1 MTPSKFLIALFCL
14 LILFSCKTKRSDDS
28 RENQEKANQVSI
40 NGNISISGAYALSP
54 LMKLWADDFKKLH
67 PGVTIDVKE
76 TGTGQ
81 GIKDLIDKNCLLAM
95 ISRPLTDSDRQA
107 GIWAVPVAKDGVAV
121 IINRQNP
128 YLHRILQQGLSPDE
142 LQKIFTSDKPEKWSD
157 YLDTTGYDNI
167 SVYSRAD
174 ESGAADL
181 LASFIFKQA
190 SDLKGTKVNGDEAMI
205 SSIGN
210 NKFAIG
216 FCNFSFAFDVNTGN
230 HAGNILLVPFD
241 LDFNNRIDRREKT
254 FSKLEE
260 AHRSVWLGLYPA
272 GLCRELTIGSS
283 GKPDDPAVVEFI
295 RYILSEGQGNVEKMG
310 LCKLNNVY
318 LRYSLESLK

>member
-1 MTPSKFLIALFCL
+1 MAPSKFLIALFCL
-14 LILFSCKTKRSDDS
+14 LVLISCKTKRSDDS
-28 RENQEKANQVSI
+28 GENREMAGQVSV

-54 LMKLWADDFKKLH
+54 LMKLWAEDFGKLH
-67 PGVTIDVKE
+67 PDVTIEVKE
-76 TGTGQ
+76 TGTGR
-81 GIKDLIDKNCLLAM
+81 GIKDLLDKNCLLAM

-142 LQKIFTSDKPEKWSD
+142 LQKIFTYDTPGSWSD
-157 YLDTTGYDNI
+157 YLDTTGHDNI

-181 LASFIFKQA
+181 LAAFIYKHA
-190 SDLKGTKVNGDEAMI
+190 ADLKGTRVNGDEAMI
-205 SSIGN
+205 KSIGS
-210 NKFAIG
+210 NKLAIG
-216 FCNFSFAFDVNTGN
+216 FCNFSFAFDVYTGDQ
-230 HAGNILLVPFD
+230 AGNILPVPLD
-241 LDFNNRIDRREKT
+241 LDFNNKIDRRERT
-254 FSKLEE
+254 ISKLKE

-283 GKPDDPAVVEFI
+283 GKPADPAVKEFI
-295 RYILSEGQGNVEKMG
+295 RYILSEGQENVEKMG